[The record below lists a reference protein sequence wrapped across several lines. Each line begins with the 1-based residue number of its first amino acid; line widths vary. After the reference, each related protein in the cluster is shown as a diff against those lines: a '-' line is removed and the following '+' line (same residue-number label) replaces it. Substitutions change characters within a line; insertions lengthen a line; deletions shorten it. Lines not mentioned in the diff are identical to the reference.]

1 MEAKPSNGHEFI
13 ILSTKFSFYL
23 RSFILSLSLS
33 PSGKIKKIRD
43 LEIHGSPVVHRLL
56 RFDPAGRRNERT
68 NEARLLLLPQIDGIE
83 QPVISRWNQ

>member
-23 RSFILSLSLS
+23 RSFILSLS
-33 PSGKIKKIRD
+33 PPDKIKKIRD